1 MKTRGSGN
9 YYYGARYYNPKWSI
23 WLSVDP
29 LAEEFPAWSPYNY
42 TLQNPVRYVDPDG
55 RAPQDFTILI
65 AKDGAGGRGHMG
77 AIIQDGNGNYYY
89 VTMWAAENAGVSK
102 MASSG
107 VNGGMNVQE
116 LKGARTMKDAIK
128 MAKQDTG
135 NSPYTDALTFE
146 TNSKQDQII
155 YEKTLQKAKN
165 VNSGNDKYNVL
176 TNNCTDGCERP
187 IEDALQISLPENPEP
202 NSNFENLKDDK
213 TNIQKEINSK
223 NINPKSVN
231 IKDQRGMNEKVR
243 DNTKI

>member
-1 MKTRGSGN
+1 
-9 YYYGARYYNPKWSI
+9 
-23 WLSVDP
+23 
-29 LAEEFPAWSPYNY
+29 
-42 TLQNPVRYVDPDG
+42 
-55 RAPQDFTILI
+55 
-65 AKDGAGGRGHMG
+65 
-77 AIIQDGNGNYYY
+77 
-89 VTMWAAENAGVSK
+89 
-102 MASSG
+102 
-107 VNGGMNVQE
+107 
-116 LKGARTMKDAIK
+116 MKDAIK